1 MPEKPPSHNAGRDS
15 RPAEGSVA
23 YLDQTLWRQLSEAG
37 SDEDFCYS
45 WLNLQVR
52 MISGAVS
59 GMVALGPADSGPF
72 TPMAVWPRG
81 TQHAS
86 NLAGVLENALKERKG
101 IVIRSDSDG
110 AAASAEGSHIHV
122 AFPVRAAGSLYGAAA
137 LEITPRPQEQL
148 QSVMRQLQWGV
159 VWLENRVLR
168 KGFQSD
174 SQVKDRVVTALDLA
188 AVTLQEER
196 FHSAATSVVT
206 LLATRLDC
214 DRVSVGFLRGRH
226 VKVRAL
232 SHSSQFKKQMNLIR
246 AIGRA
251 MDESIDQQSELIIPD
266 VAEKRNL
273 VLRAHAELAK
283 KHGDEAICT
292 IPFLDKDGK
301 GYGALT
307 LERTED
313 RPFDEETV
321 KLCDS
326 VGALV
331 GPILEEKRRNDRLL
345 IFKMAESSRRLLG
358 KVIGLGHMATK
369 LITAALVGLAVFF
382 YYAQGDYRVTAK
394 TTMEG
399 AVQMAVVAPYS
410 GFIFKDYAR
419 AGDTV
424 ENGQLM
430 VSLDDRDLKL
440 ERIKWESEREQYLRQ
455 YREAMADG
463 NRAGMKVLNEQVSQA
478 KVQLHLLDEQLSRAQ
493 LVAPFAGIVVSGD
506 LSQSLGSPVER
517 GDVLFEVAPLDDYRV
532 KLQVDER
539 EIRQIKVGQTGTL
552 VLNSMPETRMP
563 ITVEKITPVS
573 AASEGKNFFVVEA
586 KLDEISE
593 RLRPGM
599 EGYSKVS
606 IDRRRLIWIW
616 THELIDWVHLWMW
629 SWWP

>member
-1 MPEKPPSHNAGRDS
+1 MPEKPPHNIPGGDRKPEA
-15 RPAEGSVA
+15 GSVT
-23 YLDQTLWRQLSEAG
+23 YLDQTLWRQLAEAET
-37 SDEDFCYS
+37 DEDFCDS

-72 TPMAVWPRG
+72 TPMAMWPKG
-81 TQHAS
+81 TSKAS
-86 NLAGVLENALKERKG
+86 SLAGVLESALKERKG
-101 IVIRSDSDG
+101 IVIRGDSD
-110 AAASAEGSHIHV
+110 ASPASGEASHIHV
-122 AFPVRAAGSLYGAAA
+122 AFPVRAGGSLYGAAA

-168 KGFQSD
+168 KGSRSD

-226 VKVRAL
+226 IRVRAL

-246 AIGRA
+246 GIGRA
-251 MDESIDQQSELIIPD
+251 MDESVDQQTELVFPD
-266 VAEKRNL
+266 IAEKKTL
-273 VLRAHAELAK
+273 VLRAHIELAR
-283 KHGDEAICT
+283 KHGDGAICT
-292 IPFLDKDGK
+292 IPFLDRDGK

-313 RPFDEETV
+313 HPFDKETV

-326 VGALV
+326 AGALI

-345 IFKMAESSRRLLG
+345 IFKMAESFRRQLG
-358 KVIGLGHMATK
+358 KVIGRGHVAAK
-369 LITAALVGLAVFF
+369 LITASLVGLVVFF

-410 GFIFKDYAR
+410 GFISKDYVR

-424 ENGQLM
+424 ESGQLM

-440 ERIKWESEREQYLRQ
+440 ERVKWESEREQYLRQ
-455 YREAMADG
+455 YREAMAEG
-463 NRAGMKVLNEQVSQA
+463 NRASMKVLNEQVNQA
-478 KVQLHLLDEQLSRAQ
+478 RAQLHLIDEQLSRAQ
-493 LVAPFAGIVVSGD
+493 LMAPFAGIVVSGD

-517 GDVLFEVAPLDDYRV
+517 GDVLFEVAPLDAYRV

-539 EIRQIKVGQTGTL
+539 EIRQIQVGQTGTL
-552 VLNSMPETRMP
+552 VLNSLPESRMP
-563 ITVEKITPVS
+563 ITIQKITPVS

-586 KLDEISE
+586 GLDEMSQ

-599 EGYSKVS
+599 DGYSKVD

-616 THELIDWVHLWMW
+616 THELLDWVRLWMW